1 MQTLSQQNPRQ
12 KLTFPFQWLV
22 IVAGLLISI
31 YYAIHLPLQIIDLRF
46 LLLASLTLIISSRV
60 AIKVPRFGSN
70 ITISDTFIF
79 LTLLLYGGEPAVLLA
94 AAEALAAVVGDGV
107 LYVDLNSTAPQ
118 VKEAVVAA
126 LPAARVVDGVMTGGG
141 IRLDGRHI
149 PISLAGPDADEAARL
164 LCGAGLRAAVVGDR
178 VGAAAALK
186 MLRSVVVKGLEGLW
200 TEALLAAAELDV
212 VEPLLAMVEETLD
225 RWPTRDFATMLV
237 TTHVAHAG
245 RRQGEARMVRDTV
258 AGTGVEPFMSAAL
271 VARQE
276 RTARELEQ
284 AGRRAGEVPP
294 TLADALEVLRSLPG

>member
-1 MQTLSQQNPRQ
+1 MSTR
-12 KLTFPFQWLV
+12 WGLV
-22 IVAGLLISI
+22 GFGEAGRVIGTALAASGADLAVHDRVLLD
-31 YYAIHLPLQIIDLRF
+31 PERG
-46 LLLASLTLIISSRV
+46 
-60 AIKVPRFGSN
+60 PG
-70 ITISDTFIF
+70 
-79 LTLLLYGGEPAVLLA
+79 LA
-94 AAEALAAVVGDGV
+94 AAVRAAGAQPVADVAELADRDVVLSLVTPATALAVAEGLAAVVGDGV
-107 LYVDLNSTAPQ
+107 LYVDLNSTAPL
-118 VKEAVVAA
+118 VKEAVAAA

-141 IRLDGRHI
+141 IRLDGSRI
-149 PISLAGPDADEAARL
+149 PISLAGPDAPEAARL
-164 LCGAGLRAAVVGDR
+164 LSGAGFRTGVVGER

-200 TEALLAAAELDV
+200 TEALLAARELDV
-212 VEPLLAMVEETLD
+212 VEPLIAMVEETLD

-258 AGTGVEPFMSAAL
+258 AGTGVEPFMSTAL

-276 RTARELEQ
+276 RTARGLEQ